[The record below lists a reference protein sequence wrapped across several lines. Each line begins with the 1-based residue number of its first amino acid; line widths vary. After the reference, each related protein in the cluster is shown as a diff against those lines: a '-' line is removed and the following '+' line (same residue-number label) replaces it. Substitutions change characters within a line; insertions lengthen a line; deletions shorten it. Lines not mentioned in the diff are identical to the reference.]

1 MRKRSDAEQA
11 DIAVARAAAGA
22 RGNILVRAFGR
33 ASEIA
38 DQPPLITLCAAMF
51 AAGLV
56 TGNRPLARA
65 GGRMLAAELPAT
77 KFKSL
82 IKHRVDR
89 TRPHVLADGGRYRAE
104 RGHDRDPALSS
115 FPSGH
120 VAGAVAVA
128 RAFAREYPSGALRP
142 MPGRRES
149 AQSRFRAPNIIPA
162 TSQPARSSGCWLSRS
177 CIYPNAWCNAASAIL
192 RRAKVASARTNRSH
206 CVRHIRRTRRHWR
219 GRSRDL
225 RRGTA
230 EAGSKRMSPPSR
242 RQASRYPLSRAGD
255 PRDEGGMPRT
265 PTVDRSRD
273 LVHMLVRI

>member
-1 MRKRSDAEQA
+1 VRKRSDAEQA

-38 DQPPLITLCAAMF
+38 DQPPLITLCAATF

-65 GGRMLAAELPAT
+65 GGRMLAAELLAT

-120 VAGAVAVA
+120 MAGAVAVA
-128 RAFAREYPSGALRP
+128 RAFAREYPERRLAAYAGAAGIGAIQIPRCKHYPADIAAGTIVGLLAETIVHLSER
-142 MPGRRES
+142 MVQRGLGHSSSREGRAGADGS
-149 AQSRFRAPNIIPA
+149 LPFSPA
-162 TSQPARSSGCWLSRS
+162 HPPHSQ
-177 CIYPNAWCNAASAIL
+177 ASAGQEPEPAP
-192 RRAKVASARTNRSH
+192 RHCRSGFETHVATVETAGLAVPVIAR
-206 CVRHIRRTRRHWR
+206 
-219 GRSRDL
+219 G
-225 RRGTA
+225 
-230 EAGSKRMSPPSR
+230 
-242 RQASRYPLSRAGD
+242 
-255 PRDEGGMPRT
+255 
-265 PTVDRSRD
+265 
-273 LVHMLVRI
+273 